1 MGSGLS
7 GKLHTQIRGM
17 ESTTGRTTG
26 KHGPPPSCG
35 THVKGLDAKVDP
47 VTCGGAARQSVK
59 RELLGA
65 TARGQPVQPTLDM
78 AMVAWVSG
86 VRMGA

>member
-17 ESTTGRTTG
+17 GSTGRITG

-47 VTCGGAARQSVK
+47 ATCGGAARQSVK
-59 RELLGA
+59 CELFGA

-78 AMVAWVSG
+78 AMVAWGSG